1 MELIVATH
9 NKNKVLEFKKK
20 LSNNFSIK
28 SLHDLNFYEEI
39 PENENS
45 IKKNAIFKS
54 KFIYNIYKSNVFSD
68 DTGLEIEALNN
79 EPGVR
84 SARYSGE
91 EKDPLKN
98 IELVLKKL
106 EGISN
111 RKARFRT
118 VISLIYNDKNYCFE
132 GIVNGTIIDKPK
144 GNMGF
149 GYDPIFVAN
158 NMNET
163 FAEISLE
170 EKNKISHRA
179 IATNKLIDFLYKKVF

>member
-1 MELIVATH
+1 MELIIATH

-20 LSNNFSIK
+20 LSNIYSIK

-84 SARYSGE
+84 SARYSGD
-91 EKDPLKN
+91 EKNPLKN

-158 NMNET
+158 NMKET
-163 FAEISLE
+163 FAEISLD

-179 IATNKLIDFLYKKVF
+179 IATNKLIDFLSKKVF